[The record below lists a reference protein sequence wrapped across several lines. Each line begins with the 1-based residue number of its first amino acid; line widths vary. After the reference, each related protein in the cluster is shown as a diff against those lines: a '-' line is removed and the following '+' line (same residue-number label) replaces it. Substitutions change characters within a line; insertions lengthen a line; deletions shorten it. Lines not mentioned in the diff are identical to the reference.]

1 MKKIYKLTEPE
12 IYIYR
17 ICFQDLKPRIQCST
31 KYKSIQKSKRSHLNR
46 VAAFIHQIY
55 RVPSIKILHHTSVRR
70 RRKTV
75 RQQLA
80 ETKGFYGTSS
90 GITKASNM
98 AAGQAPRQLN
108 TAEIAARGAAST
120 YHPAQGAKMAD

>member
-1 MKKIYKLTEPE
+1 M
-12 IYIYR
+12 
-17 ICFQDLKPRIQCST
+17 
-31 KYKSIQKSKRSHLNR
+31 NR

-80 ETKGFYGTSS
+80 EIKGFTALAAESPE
-90 GITKASNM
+90 ASKM
-98 AAGQAPRQLN
+98 AAGQAPRQLT

-120 YHPAQGAKMAD
+120 YHPAHGAKMAD

>member
-1 MKKIYKLTEPE
+1 M
-12 IYIYR
+12 
-17 ICFQDLKPRIQCST
+17 
-31 KYKSIQKSKRSHLNR
+31 NR
-46 VAAFIHQIY
+46 VTAFIHQIY

-80 ETKGFYGTSS
+80 EIKGFYGTSS